1 MKSFIR
7 DLENPERKLIDKII
21 EIICHCVEIYD
32 ENVHLQIIKSSLT
45 AVTSCDISSTSF
57 SNAFLACFNIFLIT
71 RNQNNQSLS
80 RVILNQMTNLIFQ
93 RYETVSKENRS
104 SKVDPEK
111 SIYNSSK
118 EIVMVFA
125 FGFACGVGV

>member
-7 DLENPERKLIDKII
+7 DLENPERKLIDKTI

-32 ENVHLQIIKSSLT
+32 DNVHLQIIKSSLT

-93 RYETVSKENRS
+93 RYEVYFYQFKDNNYYIE
-104 SKVDPEK
+104 
-111 SIYNSSK
+111 SINIILILKIISN
-118 EIVMVFA
+118 IN
-125 FGFACGVGV
+125 